1 MPILANEHHDRLFI
15 LIRYSTPMKKH
26 SSLRI
31 VATLAVLAAC
41 SRPVATSAPTSQP
54 AAASGAPKHMLF
66 RAHGP
71 KGATVYM
78 LGSVHLLSPDVAT
91 LPSVVDTAFTHAK
104 LIAFETS
111 LDTIQMRAT
120 EMLSRSR
127 YSGGAT
133 LRTSLSPKAIA
144 HLDTVLKAYG
154 LTVDQVNG
162 FKPWFVS
169 VLTTQ
174 LVMQRMKFEAKYG
187 VDMQLNARAHT
198 ANMPIV
204 GLESVDFQMGLFDSI
219 LPADQEKMILEANGP
234 DSSVRSMTRI
244 KDAWVAGNVAGLD
257 SLLNAG
263 MVSSP
268 AMFAT
273 MVTNRN
279 RSWIP
284 KIDEMLKGKDDA
296 LVVVGAAHLVGKQGV
311 IEMLRAKGYKIE
323 QM

>member
-1 MPILANEHHDRLFI
+1 
-15 LIRYSTPMKKH
+15 
-26 SSLRI
+26 
-31 VATLAVLAAC
+31 
-41 SRPVATSAPTSQP
+41 
-54 AAASGAPKHMLF
+54 MLF